1 MGMNSS
7 IHFITLSL
15 YSIGLSQ
22 WQQRPSLI
30 GTSLAPS
37 LPLQYGHF
45 FTEKHLNSIAE
56 IRLVKQ
62 ASSSILSIRKNRIRA
77 IRYTASAW
85 RSGAALAKAS
95 S

>member
-1 MGMNSS
+1 MNSS

-15 YSIGLSQ
+15 YSIGCSQ

-45 FTEKHLNSIAE
+45 LLKSIE
-56 IRLVKQ
+56 TPSLR
-62 ASSSILSIRKNRIRA
+62 
-77 IRYTASAW
+77 
-85 RSGAALAKAS
+85 
-95 S
+95 